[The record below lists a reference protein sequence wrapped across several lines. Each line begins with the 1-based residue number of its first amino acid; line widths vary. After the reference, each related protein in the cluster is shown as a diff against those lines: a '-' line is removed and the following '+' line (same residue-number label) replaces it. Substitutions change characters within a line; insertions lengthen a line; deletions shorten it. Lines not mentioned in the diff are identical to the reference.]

1 MKVKVR
7 IIEVLE
13 RVVEVEDVGGV
24 EEAVEKARGGYW
36 SGDPVLTAD
45 DFSGVEFYALADE
58 EGICPVCG
66 HAIEYDYGRAE
77 SDDEGGTTPWYCP
90 HCEATGKEGHDDVF
104 DGHHDDVRDK
114 NGEPVP
120 GRGGY

>member
-45 DFSGVEFYALADE
+45 DFSGVEFY
-58 EGICPVCG
+58 
-66 HAIEYDYGRAE
+66 GRAE

-104 DGHHDDVRDK
+104 DGHHYDVRDK